1 MKSDR
6 GVGFRQD
13 IQALRGLAVL
23 LVILYHAG
31 LGVFPGGYLGVD
43 IFFVVSGFL
52 ITGIITRELAAGTF
66 SFRRFYLRRAR
77 RLLPAAY
84 TMLALTTVAAA
95 LLLSA
100 TQFRE
105 YLQQFYGSI
114 LFVANVVLWKQTGYF
129 AEAAY
134 MKPLLHMWSLS
145 LEEQYYLV
153 IPLLLAISGRRLWLP
168 LLLLGSAISLCAAL
182 VLVTSM
188 PSVTFFM
195 LPTRFWELGIGSVGA
210 LLAAHPRSRTWA
222 TRLLVPAVAALLI
235 VPSFPLDLPHP
246 GANALI
252 VCLATL
258 IVILAHSQL
267 LCGNPATRALA
278 AVGDFSYS
286 LYLVHFPIYALTRVM
301 FMSADLPVPLSVALL
316 VVSIVAGY
324 ALYRWVEYPGRYIT
338 WRPSRLAAGLVSLS
352 ALTLL
357 VPVPFLMA
365 KEAPDKYAAVLAPN
379 RGIACQTGEGLGLG
393 YDKNCAES
401 DQPRILIWGDSL
413 AAALGPAVTASSD
426 LPIAQASLGMC
437 APILGM
443 SAIEGPN
450 EAGAAGG
457 CIDYTRSVIDYVGAA
472 PSVEVVALTGSFLR
486 FLIPGFQM
494 VKADGAAKVI
504 VPSDPGEVA
513 SAFVKTIGEL
523 RKRGKRVIIVSPPP
537 QARFDLGRC
546 WERIA
551 QRLPNAGPFRDCALT
566 PQTIDPHQDE
576 VFALL
581 ETVSKRADV
590 PLIRLDRHLCRA
602 DACATLSDGKTI
614 YRDETHFTDEGSA
627 RVGQRIGLGA
637 RIWQEAR

>member
-1 MKSDR
+1 MKTGR
-6 GVGFRQD
+6 GIGFRQD

-84 TMLALTTVAAA
+84 TMLALTTAAA
-95 LLLSA
+95 AVLLSA

-114 LFVANVVLWKQTGYF
+114 LFAANVVLWKQTGYF

-168 LLLLGSAISLCAAL
+168 LLLLGSLLSLCAAL
-182 VLVTSM
+182 MLVAYK

-210 LLAAHPRSRTWA
+210 LLATHARSRSWA
-222 TRLLVPAVAALLI
+222 ARLLVPALAALLI

-258 IVILAHSQL
+258 IVILAHSQRL
-267 LCGNPATRALA
+267 SGNPATKALA
-278 AVGDFSYS
+278 VVGDFSYS
-286 LYLVHFPIYALTRVM
+286 LYLVHFPIYALTRAM
-301 FMSADLPVPLSVALL
+301 FMSAHLPVPLSVALL
-316 VVSIVAGY
+316 ILSIVAGY
-324 ALYRWVEYPGRYIT
+324 ALYRWVEYPGRYIS

-357 VPVPFLMA
+357 VPVPFLLT
-365 KEAPDKYAAVLAPN
+365 KEAPGKYAAALAPN

-413 AAALGPAVTASSD
+413 AAALGPAITASSD

-443 SAIEGPN
+443 SAIQGPN
-450 EAGAAGG
+450 EAGFAGG
-457 CIDYTRSVIDYVGAA
+457 CIDYTRSIIDYVESA

-486 FLIPGFQM
+486 FLTPGFQM

-504 VPSDPGEVA
+504 VPSDPAVVT
-513 SAFVKTIGEL
+513 SAFVRTIGEL

-546 WERIA
+546 WERTA
-551 QRLPNAGPFRDCALT
+551 QRLPNAGPFRHCGLT
-566 PQTIDPHQDE
+566 PQTIAPHQDE

-581 ETVSKRADV
+581 EAVSERADV
-590 PLIRLDRHLCRA
+590 PLIRLDRHLCRGG
-602 DACATLSDGKTI
+602 ACATMYDGKTI
-614 YRDETHFTDEGSA
+614 YRDDTHFTDAGSA
-627 RVGQRIGLGA
+627 LVGKRLDLGA
-637 RIWQEAR
+637 RIWREAR